1 MGGILL
7 PLPKGGWEGFYLQK
21 PYRMIIFMHKAPSP
35 FPLPAGGRKGVRG
48 RLLFN

>member
-7 PLPKGGWEGFYLQK
+7 PLPKGGWMGFYLQK

-35 FPLPAGGRKGVRG
+35 FPSPRWREEGGEGKVT
-48 RLLFN
+48 F